1 MLGNN
6 ASPERGPSLKELGRA
21 GVGRRSFLGL
31 MGGAVA
37 FAALPALTSCSSG
50 GGAAQPTSSAGLSDA
65 TSKLVPSYIPLDI
78 VKPDIPSVNGTAPGF
93 TSIPSSF
100 VKSVQGVPGKGGS
113 YTVMTPAWGAIPPAD
128 NSYYQAVN
136 ERLGAKLNFQ
146 VSDGNTYAD
155 KIQTVLASPKDVP
168 DWVVIPGWNI
178 PPRFGQA
185 VKGLF
190 TDLSE
195 YLAGDKIKKYPN
207 LANIPTAAWK
217 YSCFEGGLYGLPFP
231 NEQVGNAFFYRKDL
245 FDEMGLEQP
254 KSADEYI
261 ALAKEITDPAK
272 NRWGSEE
279 VWTGAQLMHGVDNW
293 KLVDGKLQSRYETDE
308 YRAALEWGAK
318 LFASG
323 AVHPDAVAGNIQK
336 SGQRFDSGAVLMT
349 AGGVGGWKGALG
361 MNLPSNPKYQM
372 QPMDFFAPDG
382 GKPTL
387 FRGSPAAIFSFIKK
401 TDDASKVEEMLAL
414 ANFAAAPFGTE
425 ENMLIVNGVEGIHYT
440 RDAQNAPQATA
451 KGKDEIISTYA
462 FLANSPVVN
471 NEVQYPGYVK
481 AKTDWEIRQAPYV
494 VDPLFYG
501 LQIQEPSK
509 FGSLGKPFDDLSKD
523 ILRGRKSMSDLDAA
537 IATWKKNGGDELR
550 DFYAGFLNA

>member
-6 ASPERGPSLKELGRA
+6 ASPERSPSLKELGRA

-31 MGGAVA
+31 VGGAVA
-37 FAALPALTSCSSG
+37 FAALPALTACSSG
-50 GGAAQPTSSAGLSDA
+50 GGAPQPTSSAGMSDA

-93 TSIPSSF
+93 TSIPSSL

-113 YTVMTPAWGAIPPAD
+113 YTVMTPAWWAIPQAD

-168 DWVVIPGWNI
+168 DWIVIPSWNI

-190 TDLSE
+190 TDLSQ

-261 ALAKEITDPAK
+261 AVAKEITDPAK
-272 NRWGSEE
+272 NRWGSED
-279 VWTGAQLMHGVDNW
+279 VWTGAQMMHGVDNW
-293 KLVDGKLQSRYETDE
+293 KLVDGKLQSRFESDE

-318 LFASG
+318 LYASG
-323 AVHPDAVAGNIQK
+323 AVHPDAVAGNTQK
-336 SGQRFDSGAVLMT
+336 MGQRFGSGASLMT
-349 AGGVGGWKGALG
+349 NDGVGGWHGALG
-361 MNLPSNPKYQM
+361 LNLPSNPKFQM

-451 KGKDEIISTYA
+451 KGKDEVTSTYA
-462 FLANSPVVN
+462 FLVNSAVVN
-471 NEVQYPGYVK
+471 NQVQYPGYVK

-537 IATWKKNGGDELR
+537 VATWKKNGGDELR